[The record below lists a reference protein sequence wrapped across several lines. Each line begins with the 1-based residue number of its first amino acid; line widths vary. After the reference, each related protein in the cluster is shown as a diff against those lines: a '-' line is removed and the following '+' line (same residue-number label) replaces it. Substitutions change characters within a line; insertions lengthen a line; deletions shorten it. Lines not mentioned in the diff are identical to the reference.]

1 VAASFTKL
9 NLTEV
14 EDSAPKFGLGEV
26 QQARFANSD
35 LEVEQTGL
43 SYHRLAAG
51 KRQGFGHKH
60 DRVEEIYV
68 VLSGGG
74 RVKLDEEV
82 VELRELDAIRVGP
95 GVIRQFE
102 AGPDGLEYIAAGVL
116 AEKDDFELLHGWWQD

>member
-1 VAASFTKL
+1 MAASFTKL

>member
-1 VAASFTKL
+1 VATSFTKL

-35 LEVEQTGL
+35 LDVEQTGL
-43 SYHRLAAG
+43 SFHRLAAG

-60 DRVEEIYV
+60 DGVEEIYV
-68 VLSGGG
+68 VLSGSG
-74 RVKLDEEV
+74 RVKLDDEV

>member
-1 VAASFTKL
+1 MAASFTKL

-60 DRVEEIYV
+60 DKVEEIYV

-74 RVKLDEEV
+74 RVKLDEEI